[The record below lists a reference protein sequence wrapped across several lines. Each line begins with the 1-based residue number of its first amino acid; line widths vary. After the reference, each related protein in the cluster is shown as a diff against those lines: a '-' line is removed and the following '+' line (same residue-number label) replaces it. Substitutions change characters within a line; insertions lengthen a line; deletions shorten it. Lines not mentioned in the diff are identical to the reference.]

1 MGLLSQPA
9 DLFSQYQP
17 WSMALAVFVLVA
29 LAIPVL
35 RFVADKVG
43 LVDQPG
49 GRKQHDGA
57 VPLVGGLA
65 IFPIFIGGLILNG
78 NVSETWPLI
87 VSILLLLITGAV
99 DDRMM
104 LPAKFK
110 FFVQFAAAFII
121 VLCGAAKVT
130 KLGDLFGFGPFGLN
144 FISIPFSI
152 IATVLLINAIN
163 LMDGLDGLSG
173 GIGALIFGFLSY
185 AAIGAGSALS
195 AQTLMLLAALLAFLC
210 YNMRTPLRSKAS
222 VFIGDAGSLSL
233 GLVIA
238 WYSMTLASYSVWAI
252 EPMSV
257 AWVLALP
264 IFDICGQFARRM
276 RLGQH
281 PFTPD
286 RFHFHHHFIN
296 AGVSAGKA
304 VCVILMICMV
314 FGAFGVFAPKLG
326 VPIWVLTVSW
336 ITLLLAHIFM
346 SLKPERF
353 QNLIGRFVA

>member
-1 MGLLSQPA
+1 MRLFSQQA
-9 DLFSQYQP
+9 ELFSQYQP
-17 WSMALAVFVLVA
+17 WSMALVVFVLVT
-29 LAIPVL
+29 LAIPLL
-35 RFVADKVG
+35 RLIAGKIG
-43 LVDQPG
+43 LVDEPG
-49 GRKQHDGA
+49 GRKQHDGT

-65 IFPIFIGGLILNG
+65 IFPVFIGGLILSG
-78 NVSETWPLI
+78 SISENWPLI

-99 DDRMM
+99 DDRVM

-144 FISIPFSI
+144 FMAIPFSI

-173 GIGALIFGFLSY
+173 GIGAIVFGFLSY
-185 AAIGAGSALS
+185 AAIGTGSVLADE
-195 AQTLMLLAALLAFLC
+195 TLMLFGALLAFLC

-257 AWVLALP
+257 AWILALP

-296 AGVSAGKA
+296 AGVGAGKA
-304 VCVILMICMV
+304 VCVILAICLLC
-314 FGAFGVFAPKLG
+314 GAFGVFAPQIG

-336 ITLLLAHIFM
+336 ITLLFVHIYM

-353 QNLIGRFVA
+353 QNLIGRFVP